1 LPYSI
6 FSGAAGGALTGMSAA
21 QAAPADAANASID
34 SDTEVLRII
43 GPPTDAEPAPARGE
57 RDTARQ
63 ILCSSWLARCRR
75 LAAAP

>member
-43 GPPTDAEPAPARGE
+43 GPPTQYRTMQNPHPHDASATRRARSCAHPGL
-57 RDTARQ
+57 RVVDD
-63 ILCSSWLARCRR
+63 
-75 LAAAP
+75 